1 MIRFAY
7 VTRNLT
13 FVVALAATLTA
24 CSLPATGNNTRFKN
38 CNAGAIM
45 ASSTAGLDQVTLCI
59 ESKGKVQGFT
69 AEVAQTGQQQQQGL
83 MFRTKLADN
92 AGMIFPFEF
101 PRIAS
106 FWMKNTVIPL
116 DIIFIKADG
125 KIENIAENT
134 IPYST
139 DPVSAT
145 APVTA
150 VLELRAGLTRELGIG
165 PGDTVVWKNN

>member
-1 MIRFAY
+1 
-7 VTRNLT
+7 
-13 FVVALAATLTA
+13 
-24 CSLPATGNNTRFKN
+24 
-38 CNAGAIM
+38 M
-45 ASSTAGLDQVTLCI
+45 AKSVAGLEQVRLCI
-59 ESKGKVQGFT
+59 ESKGKIRGFT
-69 AEVAQTGQQQQQGL
+69 VEVAQTGAQQQQGL
-83 MFRTKLADN
+83 MFRTKLADDT
-92 AGMIFPFEF
+92 GMIFPFDA

-116 DIIFIKADG
+116 DIIFVKADG
-125 KIENIAENT
+125 RIENIAENT

-165 PGDTVVWKNN
+165 PGDMVVWKNN